1 MYICFIYIYVFIYLY
16 IKIVFVD
23 LGCFIGKPSVDRG
36 GGVGMGHDPSR
47 TQTLVTEPTTLMHEH
62 VHHKYDIK

>member
-1 MYICFIYIYVFIYLY
+1 MFYIYLY

-23 LGCFIGKPSVDRG
+23 WGCFIGPPSVDRG

-47 TQTLVTEPTTLMHEH
+47 TQTRVAEPITLMHEH
-62 VHHKYDIK
+62 VPHSYDIK